1 MPTTDSQK
9 PGDLAAQRD
18 LIASGAIPTS
28 VAVIMDG
35 NGRWAQ
41 ARGQHR
47 YVGHHE
53 GVVSVRDV
61 TEAAVQIG
69 IRHLTLYTFSTENW
83 NRPAQEVAALME
95 LLVETVAAQRQT
107 LLDNGVRLQ
116 VLGDLEALPQAC
128 IDALQALMDETADL
142 TNMTLHLALSY
153 SGRWEIVRAARRLA
167 EQAAAGSLAPSAID
181 ERMVAAH
188 LDTAGLPDPDLLIRT
203 GGEMR
208 VSNFLLWSIAY
219 TEFYV
224 TDTLWPDFRR
234 PQLYAAVRD
243 FQLRERRYGGVP
255 DASSPTAAH

>member
-1 MPTTDSQK
+1 MPTTDSQT
-9 PGDLAAQRD
+9 PDDLAAQRD
-18 LIASGAIPTS
+18 LIAAGTIPTS

-69 IRHLTLYTFSTENW
+69 IQHLTLYTFSTENW

-116 VLGDLEALPQAC
+116 VLGDLNALPQPC
-128 IDALQALMDETADL
+128 VTALQALMDETADL
-142 TNMTLHLALSY
+142 ANMTLHLALSY
-153 SGRWEIVRAARRLA
+153 SGRAEIVRAARRMA
-167 EQAAAGSLAPSAID
+167 EQAAAGTLDPSAID
-181 ERMVAAH
+181 EQLVASH

-208 VSNFLLWSIAY
+208 ISNFLLWSIAY
-219 TEFYV
+219 TELYV
-224 TDTLWPDFRR
+224 TGTLWPDFRR
-234 PQLYAAVRD
+234 AQLYSAVRA
-243 FQLRERRYGGVP
+243 FQLRERRFGGVP
-255 DASSPTAAH
+255 EGSSALTAH

>member
-1 MPTTDSQK
+1 MPTTDPQT
-9 PGDLAAQRD
+9 PEDLQAQRD
-18 LIASGAIPTS
+18 LTAAGALPAH

-69 IRHLTLYTFSTENW
+69 IEHLTLYTFSTENW
-83 NRPAQEVAALME
+83 NRPAEEVDALME
-95 LLVETVAAQRQT
+95 LLVETVSAQRQT

-116 VLGDLEALPQAC
+116 VLGELAALPAAC
-128 IDALQALMDETADL
+128 QQALQALMDETAGL

-153 SGRWEIVRAARRLA
+153 SGRWEIVRAARAIA
-167 EQAAAGSLAPSAID
+167 ERAAAGDLDPAQLD
-181 ERMVAAH
+181 EATVAAH
-188 LDTAGLPDPDLLIRT
+188 LDTARLPDPDLLIRT

-219 TEFYV
+219 TELYV
-224 TDTLWPDFRR
+224 TDVLWPDFRR
-234 PQLYAAVRD
+234 GQLYAAVAD
-243 FQLRERRYGGVP
+243 FQRRERRFGRVP
-255 DASSPTAAH
+255 AADAAH